1 VSIQY
6 DQAPQLTLEQ
16 QDALQR
22 EYDAR
27 AKSSTTAFLLCYFL
41 GLFGAQRM
49 YLGQWGAAGLRLLLP
64 LIALSLAI
72 LGALDVLP
80 FATFSLAIIT
90 LVCGLIWE
98 ALDLARIDREVSAA
112 NAALMN
118 RLLATIEP
126 LDATALA
133 ASAAPAPQLE
143 PENAPT
149 WPPAATEAATAPP
162 AASAPTGSESTD
174 APPLQ
179 SEPLYSAPEPPEAT
193 LTLEPVPPLAPVW
206 SARDE
211 NTSVGASSA
220 PPTASAYV
228 PPVAP
233 EIISGGSAAA
243 SAATAEPENPPI
255 WPGAPADAPRAANAP
270 EWPGAVESQT
280 AAPVAEPAPQA
291 STVERP
297 PVGSPPQPEQPAQP
311 EARRLKLIRVR
322 RKITLDDGTVVG
334 EQVLEDYFPVE
345 MDTQEAAKTLEARF
359 QPLSPDEIAKRAD
372 LPPGTDLQLKR
383 E

>member
-1 VSIQY
+1 MSIQY
-6 DQAPQLTLEQ
+6 DPALQLTLEQ

-27 AKSSTTAFLLCYFL
+27 AKNSTTAFLLCYFL

-49 YLGQWGAAGLRLLLP
+49 YLGQWGAAALRLLLP

-126 LDATALA
+126 LDATATA
-133 ASAAPAPQLE
+133 ASAAPAPQPE

-149 WPPAATEAATAPP
+149 WPPAAAEATTVPPATSAATE
-162 AASAPTGSESTD
+162 SESTD
-174 APPLQ
+174 APPPQ
-179 SEPLYSAPEPPEAT
+179 SEPPYSAPESPETT
-193 LTLEPVPPLAPVW
+193 LTLEPAPSPAPVW
-206 SARDE
+206 DARDE

-233 EIISGGSAAA
+233 EIISGKSAAA
-243 SAATAEPENPPI
+243 SAAAEPESPPI
-255 WPGAPADAPRAANAP
+255 WPGAPAETSRAASAP

-280 AAPVAEPAPQA
+280 TVPVAEPAPQA
-291 STVERP
+291 GTVERP
-297 PVGSPPQPEQPAQP
+297 QVGSPPPPEQPAQP